1 MDPHQE
7 ISRRSDRY
15 IWAGGA
21 FVGWLMLGLLIKLGS
36 PREVVF
42 TSILSGPPVIALT
55 YFALGGRIP
64 RALRA
69 KGLHAWGAIVVVA
82 WISILAAASF
92 DFLSRK

>member
-1 MDPHQE
+1 M
-7 ISRRSDRY
+7 
-15 IWAGGA
+15 
-21 FVGWLMLGLLIKLGS
+21 
-36 PREVVF
+36 
-42 TSILSGPPVIALT
+42 

-69 KGLHAWGAIVVVA
+69 KGLHPWGAIVVVA